1 MKNKEVYSSRGEIV
15 YNDRYAMVYYKPAH
29 TKGMILVKCIWGDN
43 FYEIMDK
50 VEDWLNEEYTGV
62 NICFY
67 EDLDGQINDSII

>member
-1 MKNKEVYSSRGEIV
+1 MNR
-15 YNDRYAMVYYKPAH
+15 PAKH
-29 TKGMILVKCIWGDN
+29 FDLKQNGDN

-62 NICFY
+62 NMCFY